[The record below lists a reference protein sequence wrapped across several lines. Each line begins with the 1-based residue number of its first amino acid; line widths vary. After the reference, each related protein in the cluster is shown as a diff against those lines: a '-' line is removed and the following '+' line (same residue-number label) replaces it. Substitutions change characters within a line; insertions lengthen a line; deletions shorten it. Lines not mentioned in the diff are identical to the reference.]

1 MAQTVIH
8 PRVNQVTATHPMLDS
23 YYSNDLVFFSIL
35 LAVLASYT
43 ALNMTSR
50 VSQSQG
56 WGAALWLT
64 GGAFAMGF
72 GIWSMHF
79 IGMLAFNLPIALG
92 YDLPL
97 TGLSLVA
104 AIGSSAFALWLVSRP
119 QLPWGRI
126 LFGAVL
132 MGAGIATMHYI
143 GMAAMKIM
151 PGIHYQRGLF
161 VLSILIAVLASGAAL
176 WIAFRLRNSS
186 PHAFFSKACA
196 SLVMGCAIIGMH
208 YTGMA
213 AAQFPEGSLCGALY
227 TGLDT
232 QWLAT
237 VVIIVTLAVFAI
249 ALVLSMLDAHAA
261 RLSTSLHQAHNELL
275 KLALHDSLTRLPN
288 RLLFADRLE
297 QRIQECQHSQRSFS
311 LLFLD
316 LDGFKI
322 INDAHGHHTGDL
334 LLVEVAERISALL
347 GPNDTASRFGGD
359 EFVLA
364 LAPGDVGQTTAF
376 AERLLA
382 ALAQPYQWE
391 HHSLHITASI
401 GIAVYPQ
408 DGTSLHELTLNADAA
423 MYYDKERGRNHYNY
437 FDSAMNANAH
447 QQFLLQQE
455 LQHALERGELA
466 LHYQPKY
473 AARSGEVVG
482 AEALLRWQHPQQGAI
497 SPARFLPLAEK
508 SRLIIPIG
516 NWVIDEACRQMSR
529 WRDAGHPDWNV
540 AVNLSTIQ
548 LASPGLLEEVES
560 ALARHRLEA
569 RHLTLEITE
578 TTAMENAE
586 ESLAIL
592 NRLAE
597 LGLGISIDDFGTG
610 HSSLL
615 YLKRFPANELKIDR
629 GFVTTLAPQGDDATI
644 IGAIIALGQALEM
657 RIVAEGVE
665 TEEQRALLTLLGC
678 DTLQGYLLGRPMT
691 GDQLLAHCRAE
702 AAIPDSMSALTCP
715 LSAPITHSP
724 IAPCLGFG

>member
-1 MAQTVIH
+1 M
-8 PRVNQVTATHPMLDS
+8 NQVTATHPMLDS

-143 GMAAMKIM
+143 GMAAMKII

-186 PHAFFSKACA
+186 PRAFFSKACA

-275 KLALHDSLTRLPN
+275 KLALHDSMTRLPN

-334 LLVEVAERISALL
+334 LLVEVAERITALL

-364 LAPGDVGQTTAF
+364 LAPGDIGQTTAF

-382 ALAQPYQWE
+382 TLAQPYEWE

-401 GIAVYPQ
+401 G
-408 DGTSLHELTLNADAA
+408 
-423 MYYDKERGRNHYNY
+423 
-437 FDSAMNANAH
+437 
-447 QQFLLQQE
+447 
-455 LQHALERGELA
+455 
-466 LHYQPKY
+466 
-473 AARSGEVVG
+473 
-482 AEALLRWQHPQQGAI
+482 
-497 SPARFLPLAEK
+497 
-508 SRLIIPIG
+508 
-516 NWVIDEACRQMSR
+516 
-529 WRDAGHPDWNV
+529 
-540 AVNLSTIQ
+540 
-548 LASPGLLEEVES
+548 
-560 ALARHRLEA
+560 
-569 RHLTLEITE
+569 
-578 TTAMENAE
+578 
-586 ESLAIL
+586 
-592 NRLAE
+592 
-597 LGLGISIDDFGTG
+597 
-610 HSSLL
+610 
-615 YLKRFPANELKIDR
+615 
-629 GFVTTLAPQGDDATI
+629 
-644 IGAIIALGQALEM
+644 
-657 RIVAEGVE
+657 
-665 TEEQRALLTLLGC
+665 
-678 DTLQGYLLGRPMT
+678 
-691 GDQLLAHCRAE
+691 
-702 AAIPDSMSALTCP
+702 
-715 LSAPITHSP
+715 
-724 IAPCLGFG
+724 

>member
-1 MAQTVIH
+1 
-8 PRVNQVTATHPMLDS
+8 MLDS
-23 YYSNDLVFFSIL
+23 YYSHDLVFFSIL

-56 WGAALWLT
+56 RAAVLWLT
-64 GGAFAMGF
+64 GGAFAMGL

-151 PGIHYQRGLF
+151 PGINYQRGLF

-186 PHAFFSKACA
+186 PRAFFSKACA
-196 SLVMGCAIIGMH
+196 SLVMGAAIIGMH

-482 AEALLRWQHPQQGAI
+482 AEALLRWQHPQLGAI

>member
-1 MAQTVIH
+1 M
-8 PRVNQVTATHPMLDS
+8 NQVTATHPMLDS
-23 YYSNDLVFFSIL
+23 YYSHDLVFFSIL

-56 WGAALWLT
+56 RAAVLWLT
-64 GGAFAMGF
+64 GGAFAMGL

-79 IGMLAFNLPIALG
+79 IGMLAFKLPIALG

-151 PGIHYQRGLF
+151 PGINYQRGLF

-186 PHAFFSKACA
+186 PRAFFSKACA
-196 SLVMGCAIIGMH
+196 SLVMGAAIIGMH

>member
-1 MAQTVIH
+1 MIG
-8 PRVNQVTATHPMLDS
+8 R
-23 YYSNDLVFFSIL
+23 
-35 LAVLASYT
+35 
-43 ALNMTSR
+43 NMH
-50 VSQSQG
+50 
-56 WGAALWLT
+56 A
-64 GGAFAMGF
+64 
-72 GIWSMHF
+72 
-79 IGMLAFNLPIALG
+79 
-92 YDLPL
+92 
-97 TGLSLVA
+97 
-104 AIGSSAFALWLVSRP
+104 
-119 QLPWGRI
+119 
-126 LFGAVL
+126 
-132 MGAGIATMHYI
+132 
-143 GMAAMKIM
+143 
-151 PGIHYQRGLF
+151 
-161 VLSILIAVLASGAAL
+161 
-176 WIAFRLRNSS
+176 IAF
-186 PHAFFSKACA
+186 
-196 SLVMGCAIIGMH
+196 
-208 YTGMA
+208 
-213 AAQFPEGSLCGALY
+213 
-227 TGLDT
+227 
-232 QWLAT
+232 
-237 VVIIVTLAVFAI
+237 
-249 ALVLSMLDAHAA
+249 VLSMLDAHAA
-261 RLSTSLHQAHNELL
+261 KLSTSLHQAHDELL

-334 LLVEVAERISALL
+334 LLAEVAQRITGLL
-347 GPNDTASRFGGD
+347 GASDTASRFGGD

-364 LAPGDVGQTTAF
+364 LAPGDVSQATAF

-382 ALAQPYQWE
+382 TLAQPYEWE

-423 MYYDKERGRNHYNY
+423 MYYAKEQGRNDYYY
-437 FDSAMNANAH
+437 FDSAMNTNAH
-447 QQFLLQQE
+447 QQFLLHKE

-473 AARSGEVVG
+473 CARSGQVVG
-482 AEALLRWQHPQQGAI
+482 AEALLRWQHPEHGAV
-497 SPARFLPLAEK
+497 SPASFLPLAEK

-516 NWVIDEACRQMSR
+516 NWVIDEACRQMSA
-529 WRDAGHPDWNV
+529 WRAAGHHDWSV

-548 LASPGLLEEVES
+548 LASPGLLEEVQG

-578 TTAMENAE
+578 STAMQKAE

-610 HSSLL
+610 YSSLL

-629 GFVTTLAPQGDDATI
+629 GFVTTLERGGDDATI
-644 IGAIIALGQALEM
+644 IAAIIALGQALEM

-665 TEEQRALLTLLGC
+665 TPEQRDLLTELGC

-691 GDQLLAHCRAE
+691 GEQLLVHC
-702 AAIPDSMSALTCP
+702 
-715 LSAPITHSP
+715 APETP
-724 IAPCLGFG
+724 QRVLEGVLA

>member
-1 MAQTVIH
+1 
-8 PRVNQVTATHPMLDS
+8 MLDS

-213 AAQFPEGSLCGALY
+213 AAQFPKRSLSVALY

-482 AEALLRWQHPQQGAI
+482 AEALLRWQHPQLGAI

>member
-1 MAQTVIH
+1 M
-8 PRVNQVTATHPMLDS
+8 NVTPTHPMLDS
-23 YYSNDLVFFSIL
+23 YYSQDLVFFSIL
-35 LAVLASYT
+35 VAVLASYT
-43 ALNMTSR
+43 ALTMTSR
-50 VSQSQG
+50 VSQSRG
-56 WGAALWLT
+56 RAAVLWLA
-64 GGAFAMGF
+64 GGAFAMGL

-92 YDLPL
+92 YDLTL

-119 QLPWGRI
+119 QLPWHQI

-143 GMAAMKIM
+143 GMAAMKIA
-151 PGIHYQRGLF
+151 PGIHYLPGLF
-161 VLSILIAVLASGAAL
+161 ILSILIALFASGAAL

-186 PHAFFSKACA
+186 PRAFFSKALA
-196 SLVMGCAIIGMH
+196 SLVMGAAIMGMH

-213 AAQFPEGSLCGALY
+213 AAQFPAESLCGALY
-227 TGLDT
+227 TGLNT

-249 ALVLSMLDAHAA
+249 AFVLSMLDAHAA
-261 RLSTSLHQAHNELL
+261 RLSTSLHQAHDELL

-334 LLVEVAERISALL
+334 LLAEVAQRITSLL
-347 GPNDTASRFGGD
+347 GASDTASRFGGD

-364 LAPGDVGQTTAF
+364 LAPGDVSQATAF

-382 ALAQPYQWE
+382 TLAQPYEWE

-423 MYYDKERGRNHYNY
+423 MYYAKQRGRNDYYY

-447 QQFLLQQE
+447 QQFLLHKE

-473 AARSGEVVG
+473 CARSGQVVG
-482 AEALLRWQHPQQGAI
+482 AEALLRWQHPEHGAV
-497 SPARFLPLAEK
+497 SPASFLPLAEK

-516 NWVIDEACRQMSR
+516 NWVIDEACRQMSA
-529 WRDAGHPDWNV
+529 WRAAGHHDWSV

-548 LASPGLLEEVES
+548 LASPGLLEEVQG

-578 TTAMENAE
+578 STAMQKAE

-610 HSSLL
+610 YSSLM
-615 YLKRFPANELKIDR
+615 YLKRLPANELKIDR
-629 GFVTTLAPQGDDATI
+629 GFVRDLEHDSDDA
-644 IGAIIALGQALEM
+644 AIVSAIVALGQALGL

-665 TEEQRALLTLLGC
+665 TDVQQHFLTRLGC
-678 DTLQGYLLGRPMT
+678 DSLQGYLLGHPLPADSFMANIR
-691 GDQLLAHCRAE
+691 GAE
-702 AAIPDSMSALTCP
+702 QAAPDKSSL
-715 LSAPITHSP
+715 
-724 IAPCLGFG
+724 

>member
-1 MAQTVIH
+1 
-8 PRVNQVTATHPMLDS
+8 MLDS
-23 YYSNDLVFFSIL
+23 YYSHDLVFFSIL

-56 WGAALWLT
+56 RAAVLWLT
-64 GGAFAMGF
+64 GGAFAMGL

-79 IGMLAFNLPIALG
+79 IGMLAFKLPIALG

-151 PGIHYQRGLF
+151 PGINYQRGLF

-186 PHAFFSKACA
+186 PRAFFSKACA
-196 SLVMGCAIIGMH
+196 SLVMGAAIIGMH

>member
-1 MAQTVIH
+1 M
-8 PRVNQVTATHPMLDS
+8 NVTPTHPMLDS
-23 YYSNDLVFFSIL
+23 YYSQDLVFFSIL
-35 LAVLASYT
+35 VAVLASYT
-43 ALNMTSR
+43 ALTMTSR
-50 VSQSQG
+50 VSQSRG
-56 WGAALWLT
+56 RAAVLWLA
-64 GGAFAMGF
+64 GGAFAMGL

-92 YDLPL
+92 YDLTL

-119 QLPWGRI
+119 QLPWHQI

-143 GMAAMKIM
+143 GMAAMKIT
-151 PGIHYQRGLF
+151 PGIHYLPGLF
-161 VLSILIAVLASGAAL
+161 ILSILIAVFASGAAL

-186 PHAFFSKACA
+186 PRAFFSKALA
-196 SLVMGCAIIGMH
+196 SLVMGAAIIGMH
-208 YTGMA
+208 YTG
-213 AAQFPEGSLCGALY
+213 LN
-227 TGLDT
+227 T

-249 ALVLSMLDAHAA
+249 AFALSMLDAHAA
-261 RLSTSLHQAHNELL
+261 RLSTSLHQAHDELL

-334 LLVEVAERISALL
+334 LLAEVAQRITSLL
-347 GPNDTASRFGGD
+347 GASDTASRFGGD

-364 LAPGDVGQTTAF
+364 LAPGDVSQTTAF

-382 ALAQPYQWE
+382 TLAQPYEWE

-423 MYYDKERGRNHYNY
+423 MYYAKEQGRNDYYY

-447 QQFLLQQE
+447 QQFLLHKE

-473 AARSGEVVG
+473 CARSGQVVG
-482 AEALLRWQHPQQGAI
+482 AEALLRWQHPEHGAV
-497 SPARFLPLAEK
+497 SPASFLPLAEK

-516 NWVIDEACRQMSR
+516 NWVIDEACRQMSA
-529 WRDAGHPDWNV
+529 WRAAGHHDWSV

-548 LASPGLLEEVES
+548 LASPGLLEEVQG

-578 TTAMENAE
+578 STAMQKAE

-610 HSSLL
+610 YSSLL

-629 GFVTTLAPQGDDATI
+629 GFVTTLERGGDDATI
-644 IGAIIALGQALEM
+644 IAAIIALGQALEM

-665 TEEQRALLTLLGC
+665 TPEQRDLLTELGC

-691 GDQLLAHCRAE
+691 GEQLLVHC
-702 AAIPDSMSALTCP
+702 
-715 LSAPITHSP
+715 APETP
-724 IAPCLGFG
+724 QRVLEGVLA

>member
-143 GMAAMKIM
+143 GMAAMQIM

-196 SLVMGCAIIGMH
+196 SLVMGSAIIGMH

-213 AAQFPEGSLCGALY
+213 AAQFPKRSLSVALY

-364 LAPGDVGQTTAF
+364 LAPGDIGQTTAF

-382 ALAQPYQWE
+382 TLAQPYEWE

-423 MYYDKERGRNHYNY
+423 MYYAKEQGRNDYYY

-447 QQFLLQQE
+447 QQFLLHKE

-473 AARSGEVVG
+473 CARSGQVVG
-482 AEALLRWQHPQQGAI
+482 AEALLRWQHPEHGAV
-497 SPARFLPLAEK
+497 SPASFLPLAEK

-516 NWVIDEACRQMSR
+516 NWVIDEACRQMSA
-529 WRDAGHPDWNV
+529 WRAAGHHDWSV

-548 LASPGLLEEVES
+548 LASPGLLEEVQG

-578 TTAMENAE
+578 STAMQKAE

-610 HSSLL
+610 YSSLL

-629 GFVTTLAPQGDDATI
+629 GFVTTLERGGDDATI
-644 IGAIIALGQALEM
+644 IAAIIALGQALEM

-665 TEEQRALLTLLGC
+665 TPEQRDLLTELGC

-691 GDQLLAHCRAE
+691 GEQLLVHC
-702 AAIPDSMSALTCP
+702 
-715 LSAPITHSP
+715 APETP
-724 IAPCLGFG
+724 QRVLEGVLA

>member
-1 MAQTVIH
+1 M
-8 PRVNQVTATHPMLDS
+8 NQVTATHPMLDS
-23 YYSNDLVFFSIL
+23 YYSHDLVFFSIL

-56 WGAALWLT
+56 RAAVLWLT
-64 GGAFAMGF
+64 GGAFAMGL

-151 PGIHYQRGLF
+151 PGINYQRGLF

-186 PHAFFSKACA
+186 PRAFFSKACA
-196 SLVMGCAIIGMH
+196 SLVMGAAIIGMH

-249 ALVLSMLDAHAA
+249 ALVLSMLDAQAA

-423 MYYDKERGRNHYNY
+423 MYYAKERGRNHYNY

-482 AEALLRWQHPQQGAI
+482 AEALLRWQHPQLGAI

-702 AAIPDSMSALTCP
+702 AAIPDSMSALSCP